1 VIRLIAS
8 ELLRFRS
15 RRLVVVLMGASLIGA
30 GVGVVIAAFQ
40 STPPSAEAVATASA
54 QAREEVAACLVQ
66 DWEGVEIQGSLEQFC
81 EDNFGDPA
89 QYMGS
94 HLKLADLPDILEGI
108 SSITSIMGLVVGASV
123 VAVSW
128 QTGTINTI
136 LTWEPRRLRWFA
148 ARVLVI
154 AAGVLVMTLAIVA
167 FLSAGLVLAAMTRGS
182 TVGTDGAWWSDVLW
196 TSLRIG
202 VAALISAVIGAAV
215 AAVGRHTAAAL
226 GVVFVWTAVIEGLIR
241 GFRPLWSPWLLG
253 DNLVSFLSW
262 STTDYQVSTFETFT
276 ITPGRAVFVIL
287 GYTAI
292 TLVLGF
298 TFIRA
303 RDVQ

>member
-1 VIRLIAS
+1 MIRLIVS

-15 RRLVVVLMGASLIGA
+15 RRLVVVLLGASLIGT
-30 GVGVVIAAFQ
+30 GVGLAIAAFQ
-40 STPPSAEAVATASA
+40 STPPTTEASATAHA
-54 QAREEVAACLVQ
+54 RAREEVAACLVQ
-66 DWEGVEIQGSLEQFC
+66 DWEGIEFQGSLEQFC

-94 HLKLADLPDILEGI
+94 HLKLADLPGILEGI
-108 SSITSIMGLVVGASV
+108 SSITSILGLVVGASV

-128 QTGTINTI
+128 QTGTISTI

-167 FLSAGLVLAAMTRGS
+167 LLSAGLALAAATRGS
-182 TVGTDGAWWSDVLW
+182 TVGTDRSWLSDVLS

-202 VAALISAVIGAAV
+202 VAASISAVIGAAV

-241 GFRPLWSPWLLG
+241 GFRPHWTPWLLG
-253 DNLVSFLSW
+253 DNLASFLTW
-262 STTDYQVSTFETFT
+262 VSTDIQIGPFESYS
-276 ITPGRAVFVIL
+276 ITPGRALFVIL
-287 GYTAI
+287 GYTAV
-292 TLVLGF
+292 TLALGF
-298 TFIRA
+298 TFVRV
-303 RDVQ
+303 RDVH